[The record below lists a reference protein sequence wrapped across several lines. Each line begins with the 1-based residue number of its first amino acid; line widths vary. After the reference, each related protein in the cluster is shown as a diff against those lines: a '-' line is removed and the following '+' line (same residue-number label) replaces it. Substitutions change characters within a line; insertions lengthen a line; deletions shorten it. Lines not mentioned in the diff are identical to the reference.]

1 MAKKKFEAGK
11 NTSIRIPKDFPDYAL
26 KFLNETNI
34 PLSDVILVGIRTI
47 MNEQGQGI
55 FFPANN
61 LTADKKAKL
70 EGNPDLQRAIMK
82 WVDELVFSDRP
93 LGMIRDSEEAAT
105 QEPAITID
113 DDLRAY
119 AKDLFEMGE

>member
-61 LTADKKAKL
+61 LTEDKISKL

-105 QEPAITID
+105 KESSPALD
-113 DDLRAY
+113 DDLKAY
-119 AKDLFEMGE
+119 AKDLFGLGE

>member
-26 KFLNETNI
+26 QFLNETDV
-34 PLSDVILVGIRTI
+34 PLPDIILAGVRAI
-47 MNEQGQGI
+47 MREQGKGI
-55 FFPANN
+55 FFPADN
-61 LTADKKAKL
+61 LTAEKKAKL

-93 LGMIRDSEEAAT
+93 LGMIRNEEAAT
-105 QEPAITID
+105 KETNPALD
-113 DDLRAY
+113 EDLREY
-119 AKDLFEMGE
+119 AKDLFGLGE

>member
-11 NTSIRIPKDFPDYAL
+11 NTSVRIPKDFPDYAL
-26 KFLNETNI
+26 EFLNETDI
-34 PLSDVILVGIRTI
+34 PLPDVILAGVRAI
-47 MNEQGQGI
+47 MNEQGKGV

-105 QEPAITID
+105 QENPAID
-113 DDLRAY
+113 DDLKAY
-119 AKDLFEMGE
+119 AKDLFGLGE

>member
-34 PLSDVILVGIRTI
+34 PLPDVILAGIRAI
-47 MNEQGQGI
+47 MNEQGKGI
-55 FFPANN
+55 FFPADN
-61 LTADKKAKL
+61 LTAEKKAKL

-93 LGMIRDSEEAAT
+93 LGMIRDPEEAAT
-105 QEPAITID
+105 QEPALTID
-113 DDLRAY
+113 EDLRTY
-119 AKDLFEMGE
+119 AKDLFEL

>member
-34 PLSDVILVGIRTI
+34 PLPDVILAGIRAI
-47 MNEQGQGI
+47 MNEQGKGI
-55 FFPANN
+55 FFPADN
-61 LTADKKAKL
+61 LTAEKKAKL

-105 QEPAITID
+105 QENPAID
-113 DDLRAY
+113 DDLKAY
-119 AKDLFEMGE
+119 AKDLFGLGE

>member
-11 NTSIRIPKDFPDYAL
+11 NTSVRIPKDFPDYAL
-26 KFLNETNI
+26 EFLNETDI
-34 PLSDVILVGIRTI
+34 PLPDVILAGVRAI
-47 MNEQGQGI
+47 MNEQGKGI

-82 WVDELVFSDRP
+82 WVDELVFSNRP
-93 LGMIRDSEEAAT
+93 LGMIRDPEEAAT
-105 QEPAITID
+105 QEPALTID
-113 DDLRAY
+113 EDLRTY
-119 AKDLFEMGE
+119 AKDLFEL